1 MHRYLV
7 ATGERC
13 RFYMQHVSS
22 RDDQEASLGA
32 GVLDGRSQEPV
43 DEFFENDLAR
53 KCLRGSNHCREVELL
68 DRRFD
73 GARWTRQ
80 TLVLPQP
87 RMELL
92 ELPHLAV
99 GSQT

>member
-1 MHRYLV
+1 MHRYLL

-13 RFYMQHVSS
+13 RFYLQHVSS

-53 KCLRGSNHCREVELL
+53 KCLRGSNHCREIELF

-73 GARWTRQ
+73 RPRWCWPTA
-80 TLVLPQP
+80 VLPQL
-87 RMELL
+87 RMELI
-92 ELPHLAV
+92 ELPHLSI
-99 GSQT
+99 GS